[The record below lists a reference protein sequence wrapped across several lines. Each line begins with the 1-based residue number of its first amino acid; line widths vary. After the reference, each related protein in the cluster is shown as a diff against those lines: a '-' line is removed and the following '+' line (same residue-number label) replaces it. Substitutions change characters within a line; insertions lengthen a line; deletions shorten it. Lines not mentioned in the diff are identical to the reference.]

1 MSQQINLLHKPKAI
15 DFPIWYG
22 LGGFCAIVLLL
33 VSIAIYNEIRLFG
46 IREDVRETEQR
57 ITETK
62 KMLEAK
68 REAAGLLVADALEV
82 QISELRQRINA
93 RRELTSLIEKGEF
106 GSPLGHSD
114 LFIRLAQLNE
124 PGVWIQGVDITKA
137 GQSIAITGNAL
148 SNEAVIRYAGQLN
161 QVFRAQ
167 QFEFTAMEMTKEDL
181 SLVSESG
188 PKIPTMKFRL
198 Y

>member
-1 MSQQINLLHKPKAI
+1 MSQQINLLHKPKSI
-15 DFPIWYG
+15 DVSIWYG
-22 LGGFCAIVLLL
+22 VGGFCAIFLIL
-33 VSIAIYNEIRLFG
+33 VSIAAYNEVRLYEIRA
-46 IREDVRETEQR
+46 DVRKTEQR
-57 ITETK
+57 INEARET
-62 KMLEAK
+62 LEAR
-68 REAAGLLVADALEV
+68 REAAGLLIADALET
-82 QISELRQRINA
+82 QISEMRQKINA

-106 GSPLGHSD
+106 GSPMGHSD

-148 SNEAVIRYAGQLN
+148 NNEAVIRYAGQLN
-161 QVFRAQ
+161 QVFRAH
-167 QFEFTAMEMTKEDL
+167 QFEFTAIEMSKEDL

-188 PKIPTMKFRL
+188 PKVPTMKFRL